1 MEFGTKTALAMV
13 SGIHCETCE
22 SAFELLNAFVKNMVI
37 LTVAMQ
43 KDQRPSAAA
52 DLIIETY
59 AVHINHHNVY
69 LRYMIADS
77 VKFILNFQS
86 R

>member
-1 MEFGTKTALAMV
+1 MV

-59 AVHINHHNVY
+59 AVHINHHNC
-69 LRYMIADS
+69 LPQIHDS
-77 VKFILNFQS
+77 RFSDVHSEFSKQMS
-86 R
+86 DKHDS